1 MRSMEN
7 KYESPEV
14 AVVEC
19 VVEKGFA
26 ASNDYVEINPDA
38 GIPD

>member
-1 MRSMEN
+1 MRNMEN

-19 VVEKGFA
+19 IVEQGFA
-26 ASNDYVEINPDA
+26 ASNDYVDIIPGT